1 MEYVWSFCDEHI
13 YIYIYIKKD
22 SEKKG
27 VKEIK
32 IFLKKKKKKDAS
44 IINNLKKTTWV
55 QKKFST

>member
-1 MEYVWSFCDEHI
+1 MSEVSVMNI

-44 IINNLKKTTWV
+44 IINNLKKTT
-55 QKKFST
+55 